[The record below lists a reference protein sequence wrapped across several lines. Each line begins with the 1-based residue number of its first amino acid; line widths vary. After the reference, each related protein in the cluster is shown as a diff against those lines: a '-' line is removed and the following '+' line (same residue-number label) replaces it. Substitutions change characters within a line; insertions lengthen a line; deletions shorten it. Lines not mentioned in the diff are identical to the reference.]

1 MSGTVTSL
9 RGFQQLEARLL
20 MALAFARARGFSLR
34 SFGLYLALW
43 ALIALVSRFS
53 MSALGLQFAPPGSSS
68 LDTVAVIFTILPA
81 AALGI
86 STTSRTPELE
96 AVRARS
102 AYAAQSV
109 WMLIIIGGG
118 TLATWVTASA
128 LPQSIDRRSFFATWF
143 LVLSTVLIISAIS
156 TVTIASLCST
166 GVVAVFSTPQ
176 LVPWDHNV
184 IYNVATTELSAW
196 LGVSLL
202 VVGAFLQVVRH
213 SRGSAVHSADGR

>member
-1 MSGTVTSL
+1 MSGNVTSL
-9 RGFQQLEARLL
+9 RGSQRLEARLL
-20 MALAFARARGFSLR
+20 MVLAFARARGFSLR
-34 SFGLYLALW
+34 ALGFYLGLW

-81 AALGI
+81 AVLGI

-102 AYAAQSV
+102 VYAAQSV
-109 WMLIIIGGG
+109 WMLIILGGG
-118 TLATWVTASA
+118 TLATWVTAFA
-128 LPQSIDRRSFFATWF
+128 LPPSIDRRSFFATWF
-143 LVLSTVLIISAIS
+143 LVLSTVLVISAIS

-166 GVVAVFSTPQ
+166 GVVAAFSTPG
-176 LVPWDHNV
+176 LVPWEHNV
-184 IYNVATTELSAW
+184 MYNVATADLSTW

-213 SRGSAVHSADGR
+213 SRGSAVRSADAR